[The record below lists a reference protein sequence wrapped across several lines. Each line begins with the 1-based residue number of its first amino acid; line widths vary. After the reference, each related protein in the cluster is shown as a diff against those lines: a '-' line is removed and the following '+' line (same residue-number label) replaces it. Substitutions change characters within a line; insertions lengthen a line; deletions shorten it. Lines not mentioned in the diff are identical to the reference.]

1 MLATPRFDDP
11 AVLAEAVSA
20 WRTWGLTGSKDGSN
34 VRLLPVAGASR
45 PWSPAEPTRATC
57 RHRHHEVPDLD
68 CRCGLH
74 AMRGCDPLRRT
85 RDPAV
90 VGTVALWGRVVE
102 HEHGFRAEW
111 GYPQRL
117 SLICRLC
124 FWQWGFA
131 HSNPPTVVVRHRGG
145 EMVPLCSP
153 HLELCRRFGY
163 PVRTVLDAG
172 AVERSLLDAY
182 AVDVLRAA

>member
-1 MLATPRFDDP
+1 VLGTVSVEPRVIP
-11 AVLAEAVSA
+11 EAVSA
-20 WRTWGLTGSKDGSN
+20 WRAWGLSGSRDGSN
-34 VRLLPVAGASR
+34 VRLMPVAGSAR
-45 PWSPAEPTRATC
+45 PWSIAEPTRASC
-57 RHRHHEVPDLD
+57 RRRHDRIPDVG

-74 AMRGCDPLRRT
+74 AMHGREEIRRT

-90 VGTVALWGRVVE
+90 AGTVALWGRIVE
-102 HEHGFRAEW
+102 HEHGYRAEW

-131 HSNPPTVVVRHRGG
+131 RSSSPDVVVRHRRGA
-145 EMVPLCSP
+145 MVPLCEP
-153 HLELCRRFGY
+153 HLALARRYAY
-163 PVRTVLDAG
+163 PTPIVLPAD
-172 AVERSLLDAY
+172 AVERELLDAY